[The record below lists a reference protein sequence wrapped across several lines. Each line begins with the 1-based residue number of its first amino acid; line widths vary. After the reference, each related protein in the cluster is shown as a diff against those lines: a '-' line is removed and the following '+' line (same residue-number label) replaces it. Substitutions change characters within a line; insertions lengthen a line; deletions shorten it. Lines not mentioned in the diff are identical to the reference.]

1 MNQPSPARRPAGM
14 AMSGVLALGLA
25 ACSSGDGDSDSGASS
40 AASASG
46 SQPASTQS
54 GQSSSTTS
62 RATSAPKET
71 DPQKVLQTSEK
82 SVKGSETVVLTLVS
96 TDDGSGSDDESYRA
110 TSRGRVDGTNQKTT
124 FRFKTRGTFE
134 VRIVDG
140 MYYIKG
146 DKTYWDGQRNLPA
159 AEKGKLPNKWLTV
172 PKQHEK
178 RFAGQ
183 GIDRLLGSLQ
193 RSLSPATATTSN
205 TTMSSTTQAGKPA
218 YKLVRQ
224 DDDNPGEKDE
234 EVTLLVDGESK
245 HLPLKATEDDATMS
259 FAGWD
264 NVDSV
269 TKPTGATAPF
279 PKIPD
284 DD

>member
-1 MNQPSPARRPAGM
+1 MNQPQLRRRTGM
-14 AMSGVLALGLA
+14 AVSGVLALGLA
-25 ACSSGDGDSDSGASS
+25 ACSSGDSDGGASS
-40 AASASG
+40 AAPASG

-54 GQSSSTTS
+54 AQSSSTTS
-62 RATSAPKET
+62 STTSAPKET

-82 SVKGSETVVLTLVS
+82 SVRGSETVVLTLVS

-140 MYYIKG
+140 TYYIKG
-146 DKTYWDGQRNLPA
+146 DKTYWDSQRNLPA

-183 GIDRLLGSLQ
+183 GIDRLLSSLQ

-205 TTMSSTTQAGKPA
+205 TTMSSTTEAGKPA
-218 YKLVRQ
+218 YKLVRR
-224 DDDNPGEKDE
+224 DDEEPEDKDE
-234 EVTLLVDGESK
+234 EVTLLVDGDAM

-259 FAGWD
+259 FAGW
-264 NVDSV
+264 NSVDPV
-269 TKPTGATAPF
+269 AKPTGATAPF
-279 PKIPD
+279 PKIGND
-284 DD
+284 